1 MARSDQNKLLEASGS
16 NQNKLLE
23 ASGSN
28 WELFGARSNRTMA
41 TDHQLAHGGPKL
53 EATNCHLAHLD
64 SEPLST
70 SLASVAAA
78 VASDSGGGLYIAPFL
93 PSLVSSS
100 TSLPTIAV
108 PATLFTGPMVF
119 GA

>member
-1 MARSDQNKLLEASGS
+1 
-16 NQNKLLE
+16 
-23 ASGSN
+23 
-28 WELFGARSNRTMA
+28 MA
-41 TDHQLAHGGPKL
+41 TDHQLAHGGPEL

-78 VASDSGGGLYIAPFL
+78 VASDSGGLYIAPFL
-93 PSLVSSS
+93 PSLVSFS

-108 PATLFTGPMVF
+108 PATFFTGPMVF